1 MLNSARAYGLL
12 GALLFFVALATAPRP
27 RFFAAAGFFVL
38 FLDLA
43 IVMALYAVCS
53 APRAALV
60 ARGPHQIP
68 LSRQHKELWAAPVR
82 QTALQSSEEPLS
94 SVSLH

>member
-60 ARGPHQIP
+60 ARGPRKYHSQGSTKSFGLP
-68 LSRQHKELWAAPVR
+68 CAAEGVAA
-82 QTALQSSEEPLS
+82 Q
-94 SVSLH
+94 